1 MNENRRRFREGRAN
15 GRAEV
20 NAMFETRRNNTVI
33 EIAKA
38 AVHSHELQR
47 QQQERYAQQVRET
60 NTRVPHP
67 PGPFTTIST
76 S

>member
-1 MNENRRRFREGRAN
+1 MRENRQRFRAGRAK

-38 AVHSHELQR
+38 AVRSHELQR
-47 QQQERYAQQVRET
+47 QQREKVCAT
-60 NTRVPHP
+60 
-67 PGPFTTIST
+67 GP
-76 S
+76 